1 MYFSHGP
8 TWRGGRGQQMG
19 IFLFLLL
26 GPDLTEAKMTF
37 VFFFQ
42 FNQFYTQAVGLNIV
56 RACF

>member
-1 MYFSHGP
+1 
-8 TWRGGRGQQMG
+8 MG